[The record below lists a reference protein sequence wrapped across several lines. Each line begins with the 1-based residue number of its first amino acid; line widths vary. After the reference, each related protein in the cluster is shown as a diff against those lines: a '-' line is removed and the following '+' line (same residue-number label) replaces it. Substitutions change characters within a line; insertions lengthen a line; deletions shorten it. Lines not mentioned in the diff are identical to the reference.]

1 MTDEQSA
8 DPSDPFENDQ
18 IYWEYSI
25 LIQLT
30 GLLFSSTA
38 YANKRG
44 YGFEGEP
51 PSITYTLPQQ
61 LEALLGLKV
70 DPQNP
75 PRLHNDALLLK
86 LTPLSE
92 KEILT
97 ASDGYLL
104 WHRLFPENA
113 PSLTLQFLLSE
124 TNEEDDKDH
133 HWLVWDWW
141 SSPSDRLSLLKKAF
155 DRLSILMEDEEW
167 LPLLQR
173 SATEDLQLFAEG
185 FIERGGVPPHI
196 LERLRVM

>member
-8 DPSDPFENDQ
+8 DLSDYLENDPGH
-18 IYWEYSI
+18 WEASI
-25 LIQLT
+25 FLYFG
-30 GLLFSSTA
+30 GLLRSSTA
-38 YANKRG
+38 YANRLG
-44 YGFEGEP
+44 YGFDGKP

-86 LTPLSE
+86 LTPMSE
-92 KEILT
+92 KEILA
-97 ASDGYLL
+97 ASGSYLL

-113 PSLTLQFLLSE
+113 PGLVLQFSVIDAD
-124 TNEEDDKDH
+124 EEDDRDE

-141 SSPSDRLSLLKKAF
+141 CPPRDRLSVLKTAY
-155 DRLSILMEDEEW
+155 DRLSILMDDEEW

-173 SATEDLQLFAEG
+173 AALESLHLFAEG

-196 LERLRVM
+196 LERLRAT